1 MRSIV
6 LDTETDFPGW
16 RRAARALALEG
27 VAPEDALWSVSEPT
41 DLFAAP
47 ALDASPP
54 AGTFSVPRALVDLAE
69 IAIQARDAERFALL
83 YRLVWRAHHGEKHL
97 LEDAADPQVQRVQRL
112 AQAVRRDTHKMRAFV
127 RFREVRDTGGLGPSP
142 APVDDAQD
150 DGAHDAPVRAPA
162 ADFAPPGLH
171 EAPGP
176 APSPAPRAASA
187 ADPVRAGS
195 SREGVLA
202 AIAARP
208 AGEPAPARY
217 VAWFEP
223 DHFIVEA
230 NAPFFVRRFATM
242 QWSILT
248 PDRCAHWD
256 GEALTFTPGAD
267 RSQLP
272 DDDALA
278 EYWRVYFSSI
288 FNPARLKVGA
298 MTSEMPR
305 KYWKNLPE
313 AAAIPGLIRDAQSRT
328 EQMVEHPTLSPHRDR
343 KMPRIAAAAPAD
355 AQPATAAHLSGDL
368 VALATEAAAC
378 RRCPLWEPATQ
389 TVFGEGP
396 ADARLM
402 FVGEQPGDQE
412 DLAGRPF
419 IGPAGQLFDRALAE
433 AGIDRTA
440 VYVTNSVKH
449 FKFEARGRRRIHVKP
464 GVTEI
469 NACNVWLQAERAAIR
484 PALTVA
490 LGATAARA
498 VLGRTVTIGRERSRP
513 IALDGN
519 AQAFVTVHPSYLLR
533 LPDED
538 AKAREYAAFV
548 EDLKH
553 AASLLA

>member
-6 LDTETDFPGW
+6 LDTETDFQGW
-16 RRAARALALEG
+16 RRAARALALDG
-27 VAPEDALWSVSEPT
+27 VAPEDALWSVSEPA

-47 ALDASPP
+47 APDVPP
-54 AGTFSVPRALVDLAE
+54 PTGTFSVPRALVELAE
-69 IAIQARDAERFALL
+69 TAIQARDAERFALL

-142 APVDDAQD
+142 APLDDAPGGD
-150 DGAHDAPVRAPA
+150 AHDAP
-162 ADFAPPGLH
+162 
-171 EAPGP
+171 
-176 APSPAPRAASA
+176 SQASA
-187 ADPVRAGS
+187 ADPARPGLREAAAVPPSPALLAAPDRADVPD
-195 SREGVLA
+195 RAGVLA

-208 AGEPAPARY
+208 AGVLSSARY

-278 EYWRVYFSSI
+278 EYWRAYFSSI
-288 FNPARLKVGA
+288 FNPARLKIGA

-328 EQMVEHPTLSPHRDR
+328 DRMVEHPTISPPKER
-343 KMPRIAAAAPAD
+343 KMPKVPATAPAD
-355 AQPATAAHLSGDL
+355 ALPATAAHLSGDL

-419 IGPAGQLFDRALAE
+419 IGPAGQLFDRALGE
-433 AGIDRTA
+433 AGIDRTT

-449 FKFEARGRRRIHVKP
+449 FKFEPRGRRRIHVKP
-464 GVTEI
+464 GTTEI

-498 VLGRTVTIGRERSRP
+498 VLGRAVTIGRERSRP

-548 EDLKH
+548 EDLRH